1 MGHCLIFA
9 AIRAAIED
17 ELVIPAPIRLN
28 AIRLARSIYFQ
39 HGHSP
44 CITVYMNTHQTIDII
59 NHLIDDHQ
67 YEFNLNDPDLIH
79 KILACLADEFEA
91 CLNLH

>member
-1 MGHCLIFA
+1 MEHCLIIA

-17 ELVIPAPIRLN
+17 ELTILPPIKLN
-28 AIRLARSIYFQ
+28 VIRLARSIYFQ

-44 CITVYMNTHQTIDII
+44 CITVYMNTHQTVDVI
-59 NHLIDDHQ
+59 NHLIGGHQ
-67 YEFNLNDPDLIH
+67 YEFNLNDPDLIP
-79 KILACLADEFEA
+79 KVLTCLTDEFEA